1 MNILALG
8 AHPDDIEIGCGGT
21 LLKYTKAGHGVYLMV
36 LTEGAQGGS
45 AKVRRDEQLAS
56 CRILCAKEGFLGGY
70 PDTEVPVTR
79 RAIQQIEDI
88 VKKVDPAF
96 IFVNYFDDTHQDH
109 RHLATCTVTAT
120 RYTRNVLFYETPT
133 TQNFSPTVYV
143 DIDGLLED
151 KVRSLEAH
159 ASQVQKTNVEGL
171 SILEV
176 AGRAERVPVS
186 AGAAAPCRALGAGG
200 IGSGEELVPPS
211 FVCTALW
218 PAVPRPAPPPAL
230 GDIEPPT
237 YHPPPRGVARPPPR
251 RTKAVI

>member
-8 AHPDDIEIGCGGT
+8 AHPDDIEIGCGGA
-21 LLKYTKAGHGVYLMV
+21 LLKYARAGHHVQLMI
-36 LTEGAQGGS
+36 LTDGARGGDS
-45 AKVRRDEQLAS
+45 EVRRNEQVTS
-56 CRILCAKEGFLGGY
+56 SRILGARDIFWGGY
-70 PDTEVPVTR
+70 RDTELPVAR
-79 RAIQQIEDI
+79 EAIQQIEDV

-159 ASQVQKTNVEGL
+159 ASQVRKTNVEGL
-171 SILEV
+171 SILEI
-176 AGRAERVPVS
+176 ARASAHFRGLQGRVRAAEAFVPLRLFINV
-186 AGAAAPCRALGAGG
+186 GPD
-200 IGSGEELVPPS
+200 LV
-211 FVCTALW
+211 
-218 PAVPRPAPPPAL
+218 
-230 GDIEPPT
+230 
-237 YHPPPRGVARPPPR
+237 
-251 RTKAVI
+251 